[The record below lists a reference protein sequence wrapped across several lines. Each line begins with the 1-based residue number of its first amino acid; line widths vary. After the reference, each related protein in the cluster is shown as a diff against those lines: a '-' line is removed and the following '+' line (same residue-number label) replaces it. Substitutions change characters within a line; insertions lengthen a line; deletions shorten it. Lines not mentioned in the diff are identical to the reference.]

1 MQQSWLGGG
10 RAAALLVINAESTPP
25 GSSVCSAGDVQH
37 QRPSFS
43 RLDRSDVLDWVSLS
57 NREGVVNWFDR
68 FVPRSKRKKAKRAGR
83 GTAASPVTA
92 LSTREDQPIKKV
104 ALRSFPRFKSTAL
117 DQLDPKL
124 SDPLAKV
131 RMSLRTAFTPSLPI
145 TDQRMF
151 AGRTE
156 VLTSL
161 IGAIEEQR
169 LHVVLYGER
178 GIGKTSLLHVLE
190 QTAREARYL
199 VVYLSCGASTN
210 FDEIFRSIAL
220 GVPLLFHDRYGP
232 TSAESERGA
241 SFADLLTSSPVS
253 VRLASEMLTHV
264 VGTRVLVILD
274 EFDRC
279 ESAEFRR
286 NIAEL
291 LKNLSDRSVR
301 VQVVIAGVASN
312 VTELVEYI
320 PSIQRSVAA
329 LPVPDMSAR
338 EIRQLVVNGED
349 ASGVSFESVAVGL
362 IVLVAN
368 GSPYLASL
376 LCHRASHLAIEQGR
390 MTVTTGDVAEAVT
403 EAVQEFESRT
413 AKRSRAQIA
422 ACLRET
428 SLEMLGALSS
438 AARSTGGRFNR
449 YDVGVLVSGADQ
461 LAKCQ
466 ALADN
471 LVAKRLLLD
480 AGEDDDVRFYW
491 FVDEGVPPYL
501 RLLAAQ
507 ARLVAG
513 AAPASTLA
521 EPRASARL

>member
-1 MQQSWLGGG
+1 MFG
-10 RAAALLVINAESTPP
+10 R
-25 GSSVCSAGDVQH
+25 
-37 QRPSFS
+37 
-43 RLDRSDVLDWVSLS
+43 
-57 NREGVVNWFDR
+57 
-68 FVPRSKRKKAKRAGR
+68 RSKRKKAKHASSE
-83 GTAASPVTA
+83 TAALAMTTPP
-92 LSTREDQPIKKV
+92 TRENQPVKKA

-145 TDQRMF
+145 TDPRMF

-210 FDEIFRSIAL
+210 FDEMFRSIAS
-220 GVPLLFHDRYGP
+220 GVPLLFHNRYGP

-241 SFADLLTSSPVS
+241 SFADLLPSSPVS

-291 LKNLSDRSVR
+291 LKNLSDRAVR

-349 ASGVSFESVAVGL
+349 ASGVSFDSLAIGL

-403 EAVQEFESRT
+403 EAVREFESRT

-428 SLEMLGALSS
+428 SLEMLGVLSS
-438 AARSTGGRFNR
+438 AARSTGGRFSR
-449 YDVGVLVSGADQ
+449 DDIGGLVSGADQ
-461 LAKCQ
+461 LAKHQ
-466 ALADN
+466 ALADS
-471 LVAKRLLLD
+471 LVEKRLLLD
-480 AGEDDDVRFYW
+480 ASEDDEGRWYRFL
-491 FVDEGVPPYL
+491 DESVPSYL
-501 RLLAAQ
+501 RMLAAQ

-513 AAPASTLA
+513 AAPVPTPAA
-521 EPRASARL
+521 PRASVRL